1 MSLTKGDHLL
11 IKRDGKILTPDA
23 GESYHEFVVLENPV
37 SIASLPDG
45 TPIGADYVH
54 KEGVELIQGYT
65 VRLGV
70 VQ

>member
-23 GESYHEFVVLENPV
+23 GESYHEFEVLDDPV
-37 SIASLPDG
+37 ATAFLPDG
-45 TPIGADYVH
+45 TTIGADYVH
-54 KEGVELIQGYT
+54 KEGVELTQGYT